1 MAYDPTQAFT
11 NPTFD
16 RSEMEL
22 FLFHPKMSAS
32 SDTAYYVG
40 DEIETME
47 YAIAVESEEK
57 ATIAQKLP
65 TVTNKDGG
73 MTAPIAYTLMKG
85 NPAYDAIIAAGLLG
99 KVNEE
104 FEAYMLY
111 GNIGVKQSGTL
122 VTDAPFAQKAKA
134 KITVSAIGGAGTE
147 KISVTAELKTTGDIA
162 RGYMNLVSSTSDPNY
177 DPDNRTWK
185 TSAFVAV
192 PGLDIGDLVIGGGAA

>member
-11 NPTFD
+11 NPSFD

-22 FLFHPKMSAS
+22 FLFHPKMSTS

-65 TVTNKDGG
+65 TITNKDGG
-73 MTAPIAYTLMKG
+73 ITAPIAFTLLKG
-85 NPAYDAIIAAGLLG
+85 NPAYDAILSAGLLG

-104 FEAYMLY
+104 FDAYMLY
-111 GNIGVKQSGTL
+111 GNIGVRQSGTL
-122 VTDAPFAQKAKA
+122 VADAPFAQKAKA
-134 KITVSAIGGAGTE
+134 KVTMSAIGGAGTE

-162 RGYMNLVSSTSDPNY
+162 RGYMNLIGSTNDPNY

-185 TSAFVAV
+185 TSAFVEV